1 MTYTWCYMIIY
12 NLKYVR
18 VLIIRT
24 IRTAVAH
31 SLYLHF
37 GWQNKYQKDYR
48 ITKWYD
54 SVRGL
59 TMYWLL

>member
-1 MTYTWCYMIIY
+1 MPWCYIRERY
-12 NLKYVR
+12 VQYLNYVR
-18 VLIIRT
+18 VQQIFT
-24 IRTAVAH
+24 TRTAVAQPI
-31 SLYLHF
+31 HF